1 VTVDFDCRARQD
13 GELFAAALQSAGL
26 QDAPVH
32 TDAALMAQL
41 ALHMRQQQGAAACML
56 PFCHTVEAEALGAH
70 IRLDGG
76 HLPRAGAYRY
86 DSLEELAA
94 LPLPD
99 VHDGRM
105 GQVLQ
110 AVSLLRQQGE
120 QVVVQA
126 AGPFT
131 VLGALLDPVL
141 LFRALRRQPET
152 AARVLE
158 LLRQLLLQYI
168 TAAERAGA
176 AVISYADP
184 AGSAAVLGP
193 RLAAETARSF
203 TLPLL
208 RQLQTQTAADTVIA
222 LCPKTAHALT
232 ESGCA
237 ALQRIALPQPMPYL
251 QAMLAL
257 RGQIRFC
264 GQSCIKETAQP
275 LRHLTVLQL
284 TEGEER

>member
-1 VTVDFDCRARQD
+1 MIEFDCRARQEE
-13 GELFAAALQSAGL
+13 ELFTAAVQAAGL
-26 QDAPVH
+26 QGAPVH
-32 TDAALMAQL
+32 TDAVSMAQL
-41 ALHMRQQQGAAACML
+41 ALQLRRQQDAAACML
-56 PFCHTVEAEALGAH
+56 PFCHTVEAAALGAH

-86 DSLEELAA
+86 ARLEELAA

-99 VHDGRM
+99 VHTGRM

-110 AVSLLRQQGE
+110 AVSLLAQQGE

-131 VLGALLDPVL
+131 VLGALLDPAV
-141 LFRALRRQPET
+141 LFRALRKQPEQT
-152 AARVLE
+152 AQVLE
-158 LLRQLLLQYI
+158 LLGQLTVEYI

-176 AVISYADP
+176 TVIGYADP

-193 RLAAETARSF
+193 RLAAEAARSF

-208 RQLQTQTAADTVIA
+208 WQLQAQTAAETVIA
-222 LCPKTAHALT
+222 LCPKTAHVLT

-237 ALQRIALPQPMPYL
+237 AEQCVALPRPMPYL
-251 QAMLAL
+251 QALLAL
-257 RGQIRFC
+257 RGKIKLC
-264 GQSCIKETAQP
+264 GQSCIKETALP
-275 LRHLTVLQL
+275 LQHLTVLRL
-284 TEGEER
+284 REGEEQ